1 MLSKNL
7 ESSLH
12 RALNLARK
20 YRHEY
25 ATLEHLLL
33 SLTEDADAGYVL
45 ENCGV
50 EMPNLRSRLIEFLE
64 NDLASLV
71 IDDLEEARPTAGF
84 QRVIHRA
91 AIHAHAAGKTEVTG
105 ANVLTEIFSERDS
118 HAVFFLQE
126 QQLSCLDVVNFM
138 AHGVPKNGGEI
149 APRPKAAPPS
159 TVGTSSSKPREASS
173 EQREI
178 YESLSQYA
186 LNLNERAKDGK
197 IDVLIGR
204 EVEIERTIE
213 ILCRRSKN
221 NPLYVGDPGVG
232 KTAIVEGLAQRIV
245 SGNVPDV
252 LKDAVIFSLDMGAL
266 LAGTRYRGDFEE
278 RLKAIVKGL
287 EKLPNAV
294 LFIDEIHT
302 IVGAGATSGGSL
314 DAGNLLKPALARGA
328 IKCIGST
335 TYKEY
340 RSHFEKDRALLRRF
354 QKLDIKEPSIE
365 DSILILNGLKGYY
378 EKHHKVK
385 YTDEAI
391 KAAVDLSSRYIT
403 DRKLPDKAI
412 DLIDEAG
419 AHQALAKK
427 EKRKQ
432 TIDKVDIE
440 EIVSR
445 ITQVPSYSISSDE
458 NQRLVGLESELK
470 AKIYGQDSAIEVL
483 VNSIKLSKAGLRK
496 AQKPIGCYLF
506 AGPTGVGKTELAQ
519 QLALK
524 MGMSLFRLD
533 MSEYMEQ
540 HSISRLIGSPPG
552 YVGFEQGGLL
562 TDEVDQK
569 PYTVVLFD
577 EIEKAH
583 PDIYNIL
590 LQVMDYGKL
599 TDNNGKTVNFTNTI
613 VIMTTNAGA
622 SDLAKSPLGF
632 GRESREGEDKS
643 AINRTFSPEF
653 RNRLDSIISFKS
665 LTPDLMLKIVDKF
678 IEETGAQLAD
688 KRVKIE
694 VGPRSRKYLAEKGFD
709 AAFGARPLER
719 FIEEKIKKPLAEEI
733 LFGKLRNGGRV
744 KVSFDS
750 DKLKFDFEEMSRQVP
765 AEKAD

>member
-1 MLSKNL
+1 MLSRNL
-7 ESSLH
+7 ESTLH

-25 ATLEHLLL
+25 ATLEHLLFAL
-33 SLTEDADAGYVL
+33 SEDHDASFVL

-50 EMPNLRSRLIEFLE
+50 DLAQLRQRLTGFLE
-64 NDLASLV
+64 TDLASLV
-71 IDDLEEARPTAGF
+71 TDNVEEARPTAGF

-105 ANVLTEIFSERDS
+105 ANVLTELFSERDS

-126 QQLSCLDVVNFM
+126 QHLSCLDVVNFM
-138 AHGVPKNGGEI
+138 AHGVSKRGELT
-149 APRPKAAPPS
+149 KAKPS
-159 TVGTSSSKPREASS
+159 MPVSPMQPHP
-173 EQREI
+173 QRRGKESQNEHKEI
-178 YESLSQYA
+178 YESLAQYSI
-186 LNLNERAKDGK
+186 NLNEKAKEGS

-204 EVEIERTIE
+204 EAEIERTIE
-213 ILCRRSKN
+213 ILCRRNKN

-245 SGNVPDV
+245 SGAVPEV
-252 LKDAVIFSLDMGAL
+252 LKDAIIFSLDMGAL

-278 RLKAIVKGL
+278 RLKAIIKGL
-287 EKLPNAV
+287 EKLPNTI

-314 DAGNLLKPALARGA
+314 DAGNLLKPALARGV

-340 RSHFEKDRALLRRF
+340 RTYFEKDRALLRRF
-354 QKLDIKEPSIE
+354 QKIDIKEPSVE
-365 DSILILNGLKGYY
+365 DSFKILMGLKSYY
-378 EKHHKVK
+378 EKHHHVK
-385 YTDEAI
+385 YDEEAI
-391 KAAVDLSSRYIT
+391 RVAVELSNRYIT

-412 DLIDEAG
+412 DIIDEAG
-419 AHQALAKK
+419 AHQALATK
-427 EKRKQ
+427 ENRKEN
-432 TIDKVDIE
+432 IGRAEIE
-440 EIVSR
+440 EIVAR
-445 ITQVPSYSISSDE
+445 MTQVPAYSITSDE
-458 NQRLVGLESELK
+458 NKRLVGLESGLK
-470 AKIYGQDSAIEVL
+470 QKVYGQDQAVDML

-496 AQKPIGCYLF
+496 SQKPIGCYLF
-506 AGPTGVGKTELAQ
+506 TGPTGVGKTELAQ
-519 QLALK
+519 QLAYH
-524 MGMSLFRLD
+524 MGMNLFRLD

-569 PYTVVLFD
+569 PYSVVLFD

-583 PDIYNIL
+583 QDIYNIL
-590 LQVMDYGKL
+590 LQIMDYGKL
-599 TDNNGKTVNFTNTI
+599 TDNNGKTVNFTNAI

-622 SDLAKSPLGF
+622 SDLEKAPMGF
-632 GRESREGEDKS
+632 GRNTREGDDKA
-643 AINRTFSPEF
+643 AIHRTFSPEF
-653 RNRLDSIISFKS
+653 RNRLDAIIGFRQ

-678 IEETGAQLAD
+678 IDEMGAQLAD

-694 VGPRSRKYLAEKGFD
+694 VGPRSRQYLAEKGYD
-709 AAFGARPLER
+709 PAFGARPLER

-733 LFGKLRNGGRV
+733 LFGKLRSGGRV

-750 DKLKFDFEEMSRQVP
+750 DKLKFDFEENAREVP
-765 AEKAD
+765 AT